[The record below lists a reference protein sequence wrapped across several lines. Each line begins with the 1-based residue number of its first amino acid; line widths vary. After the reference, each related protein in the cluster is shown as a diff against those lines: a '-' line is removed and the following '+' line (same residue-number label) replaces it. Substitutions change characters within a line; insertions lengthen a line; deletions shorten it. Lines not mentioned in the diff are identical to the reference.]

1 MKRKDNIF
9 LDAMF
14 RRPQSNRFDLSHEVK
29 YSTDL
34 GRLVPTCVQEVLPG
48 DVFNLASTDFCR
60 FFPLKSPVMHRFRM
74 SKHWFFIPNRILWE
88 AFPNWI
94 FDVDNSDE
102 NPYVIIDDVVGVG
115 SLADYMGIPPGDY
128 SNIPGGYKVNLLPFA
143 AYYLVHDEF
152 YKQQFIEP
160 MQMLDIVP
168 GDNSSNWLAYV
179 LAVPL
184 KAAWEKDYFTT
195 CMPTPQD
202 GATGV
207 QIPLTFQD
215 DIPVDFTATPGLAN
229 AQVVYDLST
238 GLPSTILGALANGP
252 GPAPIANSLHQGG
265 TPVALAPPLNNGYTV
280 DVQSDA
286 ALITDLRRAFRL
298 QEFLEKVITGGK
310 RYIETLM
317 TIFGVK
323 SSDTRLQR
331 PEYIFGNTNNVV
343 VSEVLATTEGTDQSL
358 GQMGGHALMVGG
370 SDSRSY
376 RAEEHG
382 WILCL
387 SVIRPDTSYQD
398 GLARHFTRNNPLDYA
413 IPDFALIGEQT
424 VLRKEIQ
431 AALGVGVDPDAVFG
445 YQKRYSEYM
454 YQPSRVA
461 GQMRT
466 TLAFWH
472 NGRIFDNPVSPPAL
486 NAGFIKCNP
495 RLDIFA
501 VVDAEEDNVIIQTM
515 NHVSVSRKLPRYAI
529 PTI

>member
-1 MKRKDNIF
+1 
-9 LDAMF
+9 
-14 RRPQSNRFDLSHEVK
+14 
-29 YSTDL
+29 
-34 GRLVPTCVQEVLPG
+34 
-48 DVFNLASTDFCR
+48 
-60 FFPLKSPVMHRFRM
+60 
-74 SKHWFFIPNRILWE
+74 
-88 AFPNWI
+88 
-94 FDVDNSDE
+94 
-102 NPYVIIDDVVGVG
+102 
-115 SLADYMGIPPGDY
+115 
-128 SNIPGGYKVNLLPFA
+128 
-143 AYYLVHDEF
+143 VHDEF
-152 YKQQFIEP
+152 YKQQFVEP

-168 GDNSSNWLAYV
+168 GDNTTAWLAYV
-179 LAVPL
+179 LAPPL

-215 DIPVDFTATPGLAN
+215 DIPVEFNPSSGFK
-229 AQVVYDLST
+229 QVVVNPVT
-238 GLPSTILGALANGP
+238 GAQLGIDSPLQQSSGPSP
-252 GPAPIANSLHQGG
+252 YVSSLHLQSTPAAIDPNG
-265 TPVALAPPLNNGYTV
+265 TLVV

-323 SSDTRLQR
+323 SSDARLQR
-331 PEYIFGNTNNVV
+331 PEYIFGNTSNVV
-343 VSEVLATTEGTDQSL
+343 VGEVLATTQDATASQSL
-358 GQMGGHALMVGG
+358 GSMGGHALSVSG

-382 WILCL
+382 WILSLC
-387 SVIRPDTSYQD
+387 VIRPDTSYQD
-398 GLARHFTRNNPLDYA
+398 GIARHFSRLNPLDYA
-413 IPDFALIGEQT
+413 VPDFALIGEQT
-424 VLRKEIQ
+424 VLRKELQ
-431 AALGVGVDPDAVFG
+431 SALGVGVDPDAVFG
-445 YQKRYSEYM
+445 YQKRYAEYM

-466 TLAFWH
+466 SLAYWH
-472 NGRIFDNPVSPPAL
+472 DGRILDNPAAPPAL
-486 NAGFIKCNP
+486 NEQFIKCNP

-501 VVDAEEDNVIIQTM
+501 VTDDEEDNVIIQTM